1 MTLERAYIL
10 LAVFYSALVAI
21 GVIALL
27 VGGGPLWGL
36 ASVVLG
42 ALVAAGLWG
51 HTLGKPV
58 MNPRMWRPLAGILVA
73 AFLIQIFAVFA
84 LHPPGAELTWLL
96 TGAIF
101 SVMPAILLFQYG
113 KRDQEVWA
121 TPEELEGGK
130 MLDELLA
137 KQRELVLEKQE
148 ADRQAT
154 VRLTKAGNSYRA
166 SVTRGRGTEVERF
179 EESFTCPATL
189 AFFVIK
195 YTCISVNDIA
205 AQYAEDRVLTT

>member
-21 GVIALL
+21 GAIALL
-27 VGGGPLWGL
+27 VGGGPVWGVAIL
-36 ASVVLG
+36 LLG

-51 HTLGKPV
+51 QTLGKPV
-58 MNPRMWRPLAGILVA
+58 MNPRMWRPLAGILVVG
-73 AFLIQIFAVFA
+73 FVLQLFAVFS
-84 LHPPGAELTWLL
+84 LSLSGAELTWLL

-101 SVMPAILLFQYG
+101 SVLPAIMLFQYG

-121 TPEELEGGK
+121 TPEECEGGK
-130 MLDELLA
+130 MLRELLA
-137 KQRELVLEKQE
+137 RQRELVLEKQE

-154 VRLTKAGNSYRA
+154 VKLTKEGDTYRA
-166 SVTRGRGTEVERF
+166 SVTRGNGAEVERF
-179 EESFTCPATL
+179 EERFACPATL

-205 AQYAEDRVLTT
+205 AQYAEERALTT